1 MRLELSKSAKKSVI
15 LGCCATGAKFTPINH
30 KVTGN
35 RIYDAICSGDL
46 IPVDFDEIQIELAR
60 LIQSGCRYWH
70 IHARNPSTR
79 EQSCDN
85 ELYYHYS
92 TLAKRLNPH
101 LLVSFG
107 GSRNGPEIAE
117 RIRVKGEW
125 DRISQIALSLDRG
138 GAHFVT
144 AQAAIELQIV
154 CDLERQ
160 GFVEFNHNTG
170 DFNLLRDIES
180 YTPSGVVRKAGIE
193 VNSTHNGG
201 NYGQSSAKIQ
211 LELLQHCLV
220 ERSKLGL
227 PFEVEWVQHARS
239 RFLTWLLL
247 HYFSKQKSVP
257 KRLNI
262 TLLFGFSP
270 RLPFPLSYEDFHR
283 VVCHAK
289 DIATGHPNQEQIKVT
304 VAVGAA
310 ILPQHSAKCTAFM
323 DVGPLKGQL
332 LTPIDRLIAY
342 AVEPASN
349 IDVIRVG
356 LEDTPYVQDAN
367 YTLLPTTNIQLLQ
380 HSRALIERLGGTV
393 LTDETSL
400 NQFIAT

>member
-1 MRLELSKSAKKSVI
+1 M
-15 LGCCATGAKFTPINH
+15 
-30 KVTGN
+30 TGN

-46 IPVDFDEIQIELAR
+46 IPVSFGDIQTELDQ
-60 LIQSGCRYWH
+60 LIQSGCGYWH

-85 ELYYHYS
+85 DLYYHYS
-92 TLAKRLNPH
+92 AIAKRLNPH

-107 GSRNGPEIAE
+107 GSRNGSEIAE
-117 RIRVKGEW
+117 SLRDKGEW
-125 DRISQIALSLDRG
+125 DRISQIALALDDG

-160 GFVEFNHNTG
+160 GYVEFDHHTG
-170 DFNLLRDIES
+170 NFELLKNLEC
-180 YTPSGVVRKAGIE
+180 YVPSGIVRKADIE

-201 NYGQSSAKIQ
+201 NYGCSSACVQ
-211 LELLQHCLV
+211 LEILQHCLF

-247 HYFSKQKSVP
+247 NYFSKQQTVP

-270 RLPFPLSYEDFHR
+270 RLPFPLKYDDFQR

-310 ILPQHSAKCTAFM
+310 VLPQHSGKCTVLM

-367 YTLLPTTNIQLLQ
+367 YTLLPTTNIQLVQ
-380 HSRALIERLGGTV
+380 HARALIECLGGTV
-393 LTDETSL
+393 LTDRTSL
-400 NQFIAT
+400 NQFMAT